1 MVSEKSKKNLKNG
14 KKFTKETASKA
25 QARSVAVR
33 NEEKDFLKAMKEWI
47 TNGRLKEEVEKS
59 LADPAERKVII
70 PILVKKAL
78 PDNINLN
85 ATGSVKRDIN
95 IVFRK
100 ATPQDA
106 K

>member
-1 MVSEKSKKNLKNG
+1 MKEHLKKNLAKG
-14 KKFTKETASKA
+14 HKITKETAKKM

-47 TNGRLKEEVEKS
+47 VNGRLKEEVERS
-59 LADPAERKVII
+59 LADPAERKVLI

-85 ATGSVKRDIN
+85 ATGNVKRDIN
-95 IVFRK
+95 IVFRR

-106 K
+106 E